1 MRLYLLALILL
12 TGNSLPLLAQ
22 DDELQ
27 RGLIATFQDE
37 HGSTQQVFEDISFD
51 WGRFGPDGFSRTEE
65 MPWEGTWRGQI
76 LIRSLT
82 PYQFSAQ
89 VSGKL
94 RVLVDGELV
103 LEANS
108 AESAWISGQPVQIS
122 PGFRELEVEYTPTA
136 AQAELKLFWA
146 SEEFAVEPIPAHLLF
161 HEEDSSDARHQQL
174 GAELFDA
181 FRCANCHRNS
191 ETLDEAFAAPALWG
205 SVSGTNP
212 EWIVNKLLGT
222 HPEAKHDKMPDFGLT
237 QDQAEDIAAYLHRL
251 EAPFDLMTSPKVEYK
266 KGKPDGAQ
274 LFHSLGCLACH
285 EKDGLGTANSYSGG
299 SLTNIGNKRSKDW
312 IATWLAVPDRL
323 NPQHRMPIFQLSRS
337 ERGALADY
345 LSSLGK
351 DSKSK
356 FGTPNPR
363 PTSEQADRGRELV
376 LKLQCSNCHKIP
388 AIEPSATPAIALSS
402 PDIDWEKSC
411 LALPADPQRH
421 RPHYKT
427 LDIEPIRALVESMST
442 LSGSPESKFHLGQQ
456 VLNRSQCLA
465 CHSRGSVSGIRS
477 IANDIATTFPQL
489 VGRTQEIIPPSLNA
503 IGDKLRDDVLDTALS
518 GKQDRIRADWLMVR
532 MPQFNHSPEHLDALK
547 TLLIEHDRVP
557 EGGASQMDDVELDRE
572 ELLLTGRNLVGAGG
586 FSCIACHQI
595 DDYVPKNT
603 AIGTRGSDLSA
614 IGSRL
619 RPEYY
624 LRWTRA
630 PLRVIPGMEM
640 PSYTKPVPGVLDGHV
655 ETQLTALWKAV
666 TDSDFEPPSNPAQVE
681 QLWQVASESAPRIIR
696 DVFTL
701 PKEYSKE
708 NADFEPVPRAFAVGF
723 PNHHSILFDLDRAE
737 IRDWRFGDFA
747 RQRTEGKSWYWD
759 MAGTSFT
766 PGWKSVPDF
775 VLVDQ
780 KNESIKQFERVD
792 PDRLAH
798 LVQYETDGAGVRL
811 VYDLNFLFND
821 APFVIRV
828 EERLQP
834 TEESGVV
841 GLTREI
847 SAGETPDGYQLGL
860 LIQNDLD
867 LRFDASIGV
876 TDESVRQVSS
886 SEGNV
891 FVMQPGVP
899 LKVNYSTP
907 REVQLIGY
915 PDRPEVLASTAP
927 VTTVPGYSG
936 KRLPVTT
943 SMMPTAIGRDA
954 QGHLVVASL
963 KGDVWRITDT
973 DQDRLEDQVRLVEEG
988 LSAAFGVLADGND
1001 LLVVHKPELLRL
1013 IDTNG
1018 DGRAD
1023 IREIITDG
1031 WGHTDNYHDWV
1042 TGPVRGTNG
1051 ELFVATG
1058 SDYSQP
1064 ERDPNFSKW
1073 RGSIIRAGSDGT
1085 KERFASEL
1093 RYPIG
1098 VAFDGQ
1104 GRLFASDQQGVQ
1116 NTFNEIN
1123 HIVEGGAYGV
1133 PARSDLAGV
1142 DNPRRAT
1149 IQVPHPWT
1157 RSVNGIFFLPEDIG
1171 SPFAGHGLGCEYN
1184 SKFLIRFTTQEVDGE
1199 LQGACYPFSKATWST
1214 ELDTFLGPICGYA
1227 DEDGTIYVGS
1237 IFDSGWLGGPNVGE
1251 IVQLTPTEQRGNG
1264 IRELRLTSK
1273 GFEIEFIAPVNP
1285 VSATSKDAYSLSGY
1299 TRVWQGSYATEDSG
1313 RYTPPIDGI
1322 ELSDDRTVVTL
1333 SISDLRPEF
1342 VYELNVDFDE
1352 RDDNSEELFPS
1363 FAAYTI
1369 NKLVADTNENAED

>member
-12 TGNSLPLLAQ
+12 IGNSLPLLAQ

-27 RGLIATFQDE
+27 RGLIATFRDE
-37 HGSTQQVFEDISFD
+37 YGATQQVFEDIAFD
-51 WGRFGPDGFSRTEE
+51 WGKFGPDGFSRTEE
-65 MPWEGTWRGQI
+65 SPWQGSWQGQI

-82 PYQFSAQ
+82 PYRFFAQ
-89 VSGKL
+89 ISGQL

-103 LEANS
+103 LETDS
-108 AESAWISGQPVQIS
+108 DKSQWISGQSVQIS
-122 PGFRELEVEYTPTA
+122 PGFRDIEVNYTPTA
-136 AQAELKLFWA
+136 SQAELKLFWE

-161 HEEDSSDARHQQL
+161 HEEESQQARQKQL
-174 GAELFDA
+174 GGELFDA
-181 FRCANCHRNS
+181 FRCANCHRSS
-191 ETLDEAFAAPALWG
+191 ETLDDGFPAPALWG

-222 HPEAKHDKMPDFGLT
+222 HPEAQHDRMPNFGLT
-237 QDQAEDIAAYLHRL
+237 RDQAEDIAAYLHRL
-251 EAPFDLMTSPKVEYK
+251 EAPFDLMTSPKVENK
-266 KGKPDGAQ
+266 KGKPDGAL
-274 LFHSLGCLACH
+274 LFHSMGCLACH
-285 EKDGLGTANSYSGG
+285 EKDGLGTSNPYSGG
-299 SLTNIGNKRSKDW
+299 SLSQIENKRSKDW

-323 NPQHRMPIFQLSRS
+323 NPQHRMPAFQLSRS

-345 LSSLGK
+345 LSSVGR
-351 DSKSK
+351 KSETK
-356 FGTPNPR
+356 FGTPSPR

-376 LKLQCSNCHKIP
+376 HKLQCSNCHKIP
-388 AIEPSATPAIALSS
+388 AIEASATPAIALNS
-402 PDIDWEKSC
+402 PNIDWEQSC
-411 LALPADPQRH
+411 LAAPADVEKH

-427 LDIEPIRALVESMST
+427 LDVEPIRAFVESTMT
-442 LSGSPESKFHLGQQ
+442 LSGTPESTFHHGQQ
-456 VLNRSQCLA
+456 VLSRSQCLA
-465 CHSRGSVSGIRS
+465 CHSRGSVSGIRT
-477 IANDIATTFPQL
+477 IANDIATKFPKL

-503 IGDKLRDDVLDTALS
+503 IGDKLRDDVLDSALS
-518 GKQDRIRADWLMVR
+518 GKQDRVRADWLMVR
-532 MPQFNHSPEHLDALK
+532 MPQFNHSPEQLDALK
-547 TLLIEHDRVP
+547 TFLVEHDRIP
-557 EGGASQMDDVELDRE
+557 EGGATHMDDVAIDRD

-595 DDYVPKNT
+595 GDYVPKNT

-619 RPEYY
+619 RPEFY

-640 PSYTKPVPGVLDGHV
+640 PSYTKPVPGILDGHV

-666 TDSDFEPPSNPAQVE
+666 TDAEFEPPSNPAQVE
-681 QLWQVASESAPRIIR
+681 QLWQVAGESAPRIIR

-701 PKEYSKE
+701 PKEFGEESD
-708 NADFEPVPRAFAVGF
+708 DFVPVARAFAVGF
-723 PNHHSILFDLDRAE
+723 PNHHSVLFDLDRAE
-737 IRDWRFGDFA
+737 VRDWRFGDFA

-759 MAGTSFT
+759 MAGTSFA

-775 VLVDQ
+775 VLVNQ
-780 KNESIKQFERVD
+780 NSESIEPLQRVD
-792 PDRLAH
+792 SDRLAH
-798 LVQYETDGAGVRL
+798 LVQYETEGAGVRL

-828 EERLQP
+828 EEKFEP
-834 TEESGVV
+834 TRDSGSV
-841 GLTREI
+841 GWTREI
-847 SAGETPDGYQLGL
+847 TSGETPDGYQLGL

-867 LRFDASIGV
+867 LRYDASI
-876 TDESVRQVSS
+876 QVADQSALALKTPQEDVYS
-886 SEGNV
+886 A
-891 FVMQPGVP
+891 QPGVP
-899 LKVNYSTP
+899 LKVHYSTP
-907 REVQLIGY
+907 RNVQLIEY
-915 PDRPEVLASTAP
+915 PDRPQVLASTAP
-927 VTTVPGYSG
+927 VITVPGYSG

-943 SMMPTAIGRDA
+943 SMMPTAIWRDA
-954 QGHLVVASL
+954 EGNLIVASL
-963 KGDVWRITDT
+963 KGDVWRITDS
-973 DQDRLEDQVRLVEEG
+973 DHDRLEDQASLVEEG
-988 LSAAFGVLADGND
+988 LSAAFGVLRDGND

-1023 IREIITDG
+1023 VREIITDG

-1042 TGPVRGTNG
+1042 TGPVRGSNG

-1064 ERDPNFSKW
+1064 ERDPNYSKW
-1073 RGSIIRAGSDGT
+1073 RGSIIRSGSDGT

-1098 VAFDGQ
+1098 IAFDGQ
-1104 GRLFASDQQGVQ
+1104 GRLFVSDQQGVQ

-1142 DNPRRAT
+1142 DNPRKAT

-1157 RSVNGIFFLPEDIG
+1157 RSVNGIFFLPEGIA

-1184 SKFLIRFTTQEVDGE
+1184 SKFLIRFTTQEVGGE
-1199 LQGACYPFSKATWST
+1199 LQGACYPFSKATWKT

-1251 IVQLTPTEQRGNG
+1251 IVQLNPTEQPGNG
-1264 IRELRLTSK
+1264 IRELRLTSD
-1273 GFEIEFIAPVNP
+1273 GFEIEFIAPVEP
-1285 VSATSKDAYSLSGY
+1285 ETATEKTAYSLSGY
-1299 TRVWQGSYATEDSG
+1299 TRVWQGSYGTEDSG
-1313 RYTPPIDGI
+1313 RYTPPINGI
-1322 ELSDDRTVVTL
+1322 ELSDDHKVVTL
-1333 SISDLRPEF
+1333 RIADLRPEF
-1342 VYELNVDFDE
+1342 VYELNVDFG
-1352 RDDNSEELFPS
+1352 EEETTGEGLFPS

-1369 NKLVADTNENAED
+1369 NKLVDESNKNAED